1 MIPHPHPTT
10 IEFTKAAD
18 DNLAEKSLSF
28 ARLPGG
34 EAHRDNPAWFITNS
48 PVAGYNGVVRA
59 SFPADKVDE
68 SIEAVLRPFRER
80 SLPLTWWT
88 GPSTQPAN
96 LGARLQAHGFVH
108 NRDMIGMSA
117 EIGALKSP
125 YQALPDL
132 PIEEVHDS
140 QALAEWHPL
149 YTKGFNT
156 PPAIARESLET
167 MGKLA
172 FQPGSDW
179 HHYLVRQSGRI
190 IAIGSLYIHNEV
202 AGLYNLV
209 TDPNERGQGVGG
221 AMTLGLFA
229 IARELGSRIATLQT
243 TFPNAL
249 RLYHRLGFE
258 VYCKFGV
265 YQLVVRPPVPGC

>member
-1 MIPHPHPTT
+1 MISKPHPTT
-10 IEFTKAAD
+10 TEFTKAAD
-18 DNLAEKSLSF
+18 DNLTEKSLSF

-34 EAHRDNPAWFITNS
+34 EAHRENPAWFITNS
-48 PVAGYNGVVRA
+48 QVAGYNGVVRA
-59 SFPADKVDE
+59 CFPADMVDDR
-68 SIEAVLRPFRER
+68 IEAALQPFRER

-96 LGARLQAHGFVH
+96 IGSRLQAHGFIH

-117 EIGALKSP
+117 EIGSLKSP

-132 PIEEVHDS
+132 HIEEVQDP
-140 QALAEWHPL
+140 QVLAEWHPL
-149 YTKGFNT
+149 YAKGFNT
-156 PPAIARESLET
+156 PPAIARESLDT
-167 MGKLA
+167 MAKLA
-172 FQPGSDW
+172 FQPGSNW
-179 HHYLVRQSGRI
+179 RHYYVRQSGRI
-190 IAIGSLYIHNEV
+190 VAIGSLFILDEI

-209 TDPNERGQGVGG
+209 TDPDERGQGVGG

-229 IARELGSRIATLQT
+229 IARELGCRIATLQT

-265 YQLVVRPPVPGC
+265 YQFVVRPPVPGC

>member
-1 MIPHPHPTT
+1 MIPLPRPTT
-10 IEFTKAAD
+10 AEFIQAAD
-18 DNLAEKSLSF
+18 ENLAEKSLSF
-28 ARLPGG
+28 ALLPGG
-34 EAHRDNPAWFITNS
+34 EAHRDNPAWFATHS
-48 PVAGYNGVVRA
+48 PVAGYNGIVRA
-59 SFPADKVDE
+59 AFPTGAVDE
-68 SIEAVLRPFRER
+68 CIEEALRPFREH

-88 GPSTQPAN
+88 GPSTQPGN

-117 EIGALKSP
+117 LIDDLKPPHGALP
-125 YQALPDL
+125 AVE
-132 PIEEVHDS
+132 IEEVCDA
-140 QALAEWHPL
+140 QTLAAWHPL
-149 YTKGFNT
+149 YMKGFNT
-156 PPAIARESLET
+156 PPAIARESLDT

-172 FQPGSDW
+172 FLPGSGW
-179 HHYLVRQSGRI
+179 RHYMVRKNGQIVS
-190 IAIGSLYIHNEV
+190 IGSLFIHNGV

-209 TDPNERGQGVGG
+209 TEPGERGQGLGG

-229 IARELGSRIATLQT
+229 IARDLGCHIATLQT

-265 YQLVVRPPVPGC
+265 YQHAALNK